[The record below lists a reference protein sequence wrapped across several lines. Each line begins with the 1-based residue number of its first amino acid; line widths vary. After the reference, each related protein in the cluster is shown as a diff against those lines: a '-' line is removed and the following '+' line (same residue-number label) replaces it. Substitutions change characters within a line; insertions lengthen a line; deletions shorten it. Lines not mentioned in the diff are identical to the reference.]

1 MHLKWNMSFGR
12 VLASSVVA
20 LLATT
25 ALNAIPRDPC
35 EPPPPPVC
43 CEEPRPGPFAFA
55 YPFDM
60 DLNCPRDFYVHVDG
74 LAMQAKE
81 DGLDFGVE
89 DSTQPGADSPITN
102 GELKGFSNDNH
113 DYDWNPGLR
122 VGLGFYLDHDAW
134 QLDFNWTWVNI
145 TNYRHANSTTSLGV
159 MLPLWALGA
168 GTPAAQIGARMSA
181 KWDSHYNTFDIR
193 LGKPHYVS
201 RYFILNPH
209 FGVRGG
215 WIDQHFAVDM
225 AGQTNLTTNRT
236 IMHSDNDFWGVG
248 ARCGVDSEW
257 IIGKGWSLFGNVAAS
272 MLFGKFEIDQNYTL
286 PATSPADNVDG
297 YTLDYDFYQN
307 VPNFEIAIG
316 IGWGKYFNKKK
327 NHVSLK
333 AAYEFHEWWDQLN
346 IRKFHSGSTGFPSSG
361 STGTGIYDNDVV
373 SRGNLTLN
381 GFSLRLQ
388 FDI

>member
-12 VLASSVVA
+12 VLASSVAA

-60 DLNCPRDFYVHVDG
+60 DLNCPRDFYFHVDG
-74 LAMQAKE
+74 LAFQAKE
-81 DGLDFGVE
+81 DGIDFAIE
-89 DSTQPGADSPITN
+89 DSTQPGASSPITN
-102 GELKGFSNDNH
+102 GQVEGFSGDTH
-113 DYDWNPGLR
+113 DYDWNPGMR

-145 TNYRHANSTTSLGV
+145 TNYQHANATTSLGV
-159 MLPLWALGA
+159 MLPLWSLGD
-168 GTPAAQIGARMSA
+168 GTPATQIGSRMSA
-181 KWDSHYNTFDIR
+181 KWDAHYNTFDIR

-201 RYFILNPH
+201 RYFIVNPH

-225 AGQTNLTTNRT
+225 GGQPNLTTNRT
-236 IMHSDNDFWGVG
+236 IFHSENDFWGVG
-248 ARCGVDSEW
+248 ARCGVDTDW
-257 IIGKGWSLFGNVAAS
+257 IIGKGWCLFGNVAAS

-286 PATSPADNVDG
+286 PVTNPTTAVDG
-297 YTLDYDFYQN
+297 YTVDYDFYQN
-307 VPNFEIAIG
+307 VPNFEIALG
-316 IGWGKYFNKKK
+316 IGWGKYFNKKR
-327 NHVSLK
+327 NHVSLR

-346 IRKFHSGSTGFPSSG
+346 LRKFSSGSVGTPSSG
-361 STGTGIYDNDVV
+361 TTGTGIYTNDVV

-381 GFSLRLQ
+381 GFSLRVQ